1 VSQSCVSNT
10 FTDRW
15 IRRVAG
21 TFVLTSVVLAW
32 TVDIRW
38 LALAAF
44 VGLNLLQ
51 FSFTNFCPL
60 SAILSRFDPA
70 NKVATATDA
79 ERS

>member
-1 VSQSCVSNT
+1 MSQSCVPNT

-15 IRRVAG
+15 IRRMAG
-21 TFVLTSVVLAW
+21 IFVLTSVALAW

-60 SAILSRFDPA
+60 SVVLARFDPA
-70 NKVATATDA
+70 NKVSAPTVQ
-79 ERS
+79 R

>member
-1 VSQSCVSNT
+1 MAASCAST
-10 FTDRW
+10 GFTDRW
-15 IRRVAG
+15 IRRIAG

-32 TVDIRW
+32 TVDLRW

-60 SAILSRFDPA
+60 GLILSRFDPA
-70 NKVATATDA
+70 RETPTT
-79 ERS
+79 EPQR

>member
-1 VSQSCVSNT
+1 MTQSCVSNT

-21 TFVLTSVVLAW
+21 TFVLTSVVLAV

-60 SAILSRFDPA
+60 AMILTRLDPA
-70 NKVATATDA
+70 NKTAPKVAAA
-79 ERS
+79 E

>member
-1 VSQSCVSNT
+1 MNASCVPST

-32 TVDIRW
+32 TVDMRW

-60 SAILSRFDPA
+60 AAILSRFDPA
-70 NKVATATDA
+70 NKKTLATGNQG
-79 ERS
+79 